1 MFIVNGLALRQLLVK
16 ERQRYLAGADYRAD
30 FFELGHL
37 SRVGRLV
44 PQHPYMVGQAAS
56 ENIVGPFTQKI
67 EHLRKGQRHK
77 KVIGLRGVRNDKEH
91 RRFPIPDAVK
101 LHLVIGHNL
110 PELGDVKG
118 RKAGPAGNKDRFCG
132 FAAT

>member
-1 MFIVNGLALRQLLVK
+1 M
-16 ERQRYLAGADYRAD
+16 
-30 FFELGHL
+30 
-37 SRVGRLV
+37 
-44 PQHPYMVGQAAS
+44 GQAAPV
-56 ENIVGPFTQKI
+56 NIVGPFTQEI
-67 EHLRKGQRHK
+67 EHLRKGQGNNE
-77 KVIGLRGVRNDKEH
+77 VISGGCVGNCEEN

-118 RKAGPAGNKDRFCG
+118 RKAGPAGNQDRFCG